1 MKRVMVRYRVKQDQ
15 AAENER
21 YIGAVFAALERAQPA
36 GLRYASF
43 KLADGQSFVHIAS
56 IETTDGSHP
65 LTALPEFQEF
75 TARIKDRCEELPV
88 TVELHD
94 VGNYRLFPAP

>member
-1 MKRVMVRYRVKQDQ
+1 MKRVMVRYRVKADQ
-15 AAENER
+15 AADNER
-21 YIGAVFAALERAQPA
+21 YIGAVFAELEREQPA

-43 KLADGQSFVHIAS
+43 KLADGASFVHIAS

-65 LTALPEFQEF
+65 LTALPSFKEF
-75 TARIKDRCEELPV
+75 TARIKDRCDEPPV

-94 VGNYRLFPAP
+94 IGIYRLFT